1 VACVPLLRYASKLQS
16 EQLQK
21 ETRLKDRTIPNFEPK
36 AHGVRF
42 AVSRTVTLA
51 AVFAA
56 CGIGSAGVVHAETWP
71 AKPIQLVV
79 GNAPGGSND
88 TFARMVGKRLQ
99 ESWGQPVIVENKP
112 AAQGVI
118 GNAHVSKAKPDGYT
132 IGIVSSTFTTSAAI
146 QPGLPY
152 DAITGFTPVA
162 MLARGPLLFTVSNQT
177 PFKKIEELVAYAKAN
192 PGKLNY
198 ATSGS
203 GSINNFATNLF
214 AESAGI
220 KLTHIPYKGMAPAVA
235 DLIGGQTDMLIAS
248 APSILQH
255 VNNGKVR
262 ALAVTSGTRSSVAP
276 DLPSLEQSGYKN
288 SAVNIWW
295 GIMAPPGTP
304 QPVVDKLNAEI
315 NRIVHTPEMKAF
327 FLQEGAEPAQMKPAE
342 FSQYIAAEISRWK
355 QIAARAGIKAD

>member
-1 VACVPLLRYASKLQS
+1 M
-16 EQLQK
+16 
-21 ETRLKDRTIPNFEPK
+21 KDRTIRIATRDRSARFT
-36 AHGVRF
+36 VRC
-42 AVSRTVTLA
+42 TVTLA
-51 AVFAA
+51 AVFAV
-56 CGIGSAGVVHAETWP
+56 CGIGSTGVVHAETWP
-71 AKPIQLVV
+71 AKPIQFVV

-99 ESWGQPVIVENKP
+99 ESLGQPVIVENKP

-118 GNAHVSKAKPDGYT
+118 GNATVSKAKPDGYT

-220 KLTHIPYKGMAPAVA
+220 KLTHIPYKGMAPAVV

-255 VNNGKVR
+255 VKNGKVR

-276 DLPSLEQSGYKN
+276 DLPSLEQLGYKH

-295 GIMAPPGTP
+295 GVMAPPGTP
-304 QPVVDKLNAEI
+304 QPIVDKLNAEI
-315 NRIVHTPEMKAF
+315 NRIVQTPEMKAF

-342 FSQYIAAEISRWK
+342 FSQYIAAEITRWK

>member
-1 VACVPLLRYASKLQS
+1 
-16 EQLQK
+16 
-21 ETRLKDRTIPNFEPK
+21 
-36 AHGVRF
+36 
-42 AVSRTVTLA
+42 
-51 AVFAA
+51 
-56 CGIGSAGVVHAETWP
+56 
-71 AKPIQLVV
+71 
-79 GNAPGGSND
+79 
-88 TFARMVGKRLQ
+88 
-99 ESWGQPVIVENKP
+99 
-112 AAQGVI
+112 
-118 GNAHVSKAKPDGYT
+118 
-132 IGIVSSTFTTSAAI
+132 
-146 QPGLPY
+146 
-152 DAITGFTPVA
+152 
-162 MLARGPLLFTVSNQT
+162 MLARGPLLFTVSNHT

-220 KLTHIPYKGMAPAVA
+220 KLTHIPYKGMAPAVV

-255 VNNGKVR
+255 VKNGKVR

-304 QPVVDKLNAEI
+304 QPIVDKLNAEI
-315 NRIVHTPEMKAF
+315 NRIVQTPEMKAF

-342 FSQYIAAEISRWK
+342 FAHYIAAEITRWK